1 MSTRCPKAKSLGK
14 VILPNHSLA
23 FKGVCD
29 ITQTT
34 GVNMECALWTISKDC
49 EKSLDALEGYPFMYD
64 KKQVVVRYNNQKIHA
79 MIYYMTPGA
88 KLAVPGK
95 YYLDMVTNG
104 YKDHDMDVD
113 QIYEALEAVY
123 DTVR

>member
-1 MSTRCPKAKSLGK
+1 
-14 VILPNHSLA
+14 
-23 FKGVCD
+23 
-29 ITQTT
+29 
-34 GVNMECALWTISKDC
+34 
-49 EKSLDALEGYPFMYD
+49 
-64 KKQVVVRYNNQKIHA
+64 
-79 MIYYMTPGA
+79 
-88 KLAVPGK
+88 LAVPGK